1 MVIGGLVLLAIAM
14 IGVVLLLTHELF
26 GPVAAVAITLP
37 IAVVFVTTWFVIPL
51 ARREEIE

>member
-1 MVIGGLVLLAIAM
+1 VLLAIAM

-37 IAVVFVTTWFVIPL
+37 IAAVFVTTWFVIPIV
-51 ARREEIE
+51 RREGIE